1 MVAVAGSKG
10 GFIGPLRKADAYLMN
25 RMLSGRLRPVELEE
39 ALRERS
45 RPSIGLVVNNSCNLS
60 CSHCYLQVERLFG
73 KPLGLEEWRRFS
85 RSAMQSGAALLSVCG
100 KEPLLGRQGVKLL
113 RALTQVRGQVD
124 ADTRVGLITNG
135 TLIDRHRSALS
146 LIRPDFLDVSIEGLH
161 ALNDRVRGPDSFQRV
176 LPNIDWAVSGFD
188 SNFFLSLTIQRLNY
202 RHIESTASYFR
213 RRGVRKLFLSFYQ
226 AQTCSDNMLSMSPG
240 QIEETFDALVWT
252 NRLSPGQPF
261 EVYVD
266 IGFAE
271 PEWMQAFVASCWFAP
286 ESLEVDA
293 TGMYFLRYRWRNG
306 VTLYFRFS
314 FFPLAFWH
322 TARVTPEGLYLGAED
337 TMDTSRYEEAAV
349 ANVRDFDFDFSRLQA
364 HALQSRRF
372 RQIMDRFWTMAMPG
386 LKRVLKKVHH
396 RWAA

>member
-1 MVAVAGSKG
+1 MVAMAGSKG

-25 RMLSGRLRPVELEE
+25 RMLSGRLRPAELEE
-39 ALRERS
+39 ALRDRS

-60 CSHCYLQVERLFG
+60 CSHCYLQVERLLG

-85 RSAMQSGAALLSVCG
+85 RSAMRSGAALLSVCG
-100 KEPLLGRQGVKLL
+100 KEPLLGRRGVELL
-113 RALTQVRGQVD
+113 EALTQVRDQVD

-135 TLIDRHRSALS
+135 TLMDRHRSALS
-146 LIRPDFLDVSIEGLH
+146 SIRPDFLDVSIEGLH
-161 ALNDRVRGPDSFQRV
+161 ALNDQVRGPDSFQRV
-176 LPNIDWAVSGFD
+176 LPNIGWAASAFD
-188 SNFFLSLTIQRLNY
+188 RNFFLALTIQRLNY
-202 RHIESTASYFR
+202 RHVESTASYFR

-226 AQTCSDNMLSMSPG
+226 AQSCSDNMLSMTRR
-240 QIEETFDALVWT
+240 QVEETFDALAWT
-252 NRLSPGQPF
+252 NRLSPGRPF

-266 IGFAE
+266 LGFAE
-271 PEWMQAFVASCWFAP
+271 PEWMQAFLASRWFAP
-286 ESLEVDA
+286 ESMEVDA

-349 ANVRDFDFDFSRLQA
+349 ANVRDFDCDFSRLQA

-372 RQIMDRFWTMAMPG
+372 RETMDRFWTVTAPG
-386 LKRVLKKVHH
+386 LVRVLKKARQ
-396 RWAA
+396 RWVA